1 MRLWGVFRKSV
12 REQWRDPLTLSLVLI
27 FAPMVV
33 LLYRLFFPTGST
45 TYTVLILNQDA
56 GMPQATGQVWNAGD
70 ELMVELKKVTYA
82 DGSPMLVV
90 EQVAD
95 RAEGEARIK
104 NRGAQLL
111 LIIEPEFSQALQSGA
126 PTDTATVTYVGDLT
140 QPYYAIAAVMVNGVF
155 EAYVKT
161 VLGQPMP
168 IRVTEEPLGASGAR
182 TEFENYVPGLL
193 IFAIILLVF
202 SAPMAV
208 AREVEAGTLRR
219 LQITRMRSFDFLGG
233 VTLTQVI
240 VGVAALL
247 LALVVAL
254 LLGFRSQG
262 PLWAA
267 IAIGAV
273 TSLSVI
279 GVGLIIACFS
289 RTVTQAFLLANFP
302 LAFFMFFSGAMFPV
316 PRITV
321 FSIGSQSVALFDALP
336 ASHAVIAL
344 QKIFVLGAG
353 LSDVAYELIAL
364 TVLSALYFAIGV
376 WLFKRTQLRAAR

>member
-1 MRLWGVFRKSV
+1 MRLLSVFRKSA

-27 FAPMVV
+27 FAPLVV

-45 TYTVLILNQDA
+45 TYTVLVLNQDA
-56 GMPQATGQVWNAGD
+56 GVQQTAGQIWNAGD
-70 ELMVELKKVTYA
+70 ELIDELKQVTYA

-90 EQVAD
+90 ERVTD
-95 RAEGEARIK
+95 RAAGEARIK

-111 LIIEPEFSQALQSGA
+111 LILGPQFSQALQAGA
-126 PTDTATVTYVGDLT
+126 VTDTTTVTYVGDLT
-140 QPYYAIAAVMVNGVF
+140 QPYYAVAAVMVNGVF

-161 VLGQPMP
+161 ALGQSMP
-168 IRVTEEPLGASGAR
+168 VRVTEEPLGASGAR

-193 IFAIILLVF
+193 IFAVILLVF

-233 VTLTQVI
+233 VTITQVI
-240 VGVAALL
+240 VGVMALL
-247 LALVVAL
+247 LALTVAL

-262 PLWAA
+262 PWWAA
-267 IAIGAV
+267 ILIGAIA
-273 TSLSVI
+273 SLSVI
-279 GVGLIIACFS
+279 GVGLIVACFS

-316 PRITV
+316 PRLTL
-321 FSIGSQSVALFDALP
+321 FYIGGQSVALFDILP
-336 ASHAVIAL
+336 TSHAVIAL
-344 QKIFVLGAG
+344 QKIFVMGASLG
-353 LSDVAYELIAL
+353 DVVYELSAL
-364 TVLSALYFAIGV
+364 TLLSGLYFAIGV
-376 WLFKRTQLRAAR
+376 WLFKRTQLRAVH

>member
-1 MRLWGVFRKSV
+1 MRLWSVFRKSA

-27 FAPMVV
+27 FAPLIV

-45 TYTVLILNQDA
+45 TYMVLVVNQDA
-56 GMPQATGQVWNAGD
+56 GAQQATGQLWTAGD
-70 ELMVELKKVTYA
+70 ELLAELKQVTYA

-90 EQVAD
+90 ERVAD

-111 LIIEPEFSQALQSGA
+111 LIIGPEFSQALPAGA
-126 PTDTATVTYVGDLT
+126 VSDTTTVTYVGDLT
-140 QPYYAIAAVMVNGVF
+140 QPYYAVAAVMVNSVF

-161 VLGQPMP
+161 ALGQPMP
-168 IRVTEEPLGASGAR
+168 VRVTEEPLGASGAR

-193 IFAIILLVF
+193 IFAVILLVF

-233 VTLTQVI
+233 VTLTQMI
-240 VGVAALL
+240 VGVIALL
-247 LALVVAL
+247 LAVAL

-262 PLWAA
+262 LLWAA
-267 IAIGAV
+267 IVIGAIA
-273 TSLSVI
+273 SLSVI
-279 GVGLIIACFS
+279 GVGLIVACFS

-316 PRITV
+316 PRLTV
-321 FSIGSQSVALFDALP
+321 FSIGGQSVALFDILP
-336 ASHAVIAL
+336 TSHAIIAL

-353 LSDVAYELIAL
+353 VSDVAYELIAL
-364 TVLSALYFAIGV
+364 TVLSGLYFAIGV
-376 WLFKRTQLRAAR
+376 WPFKRTQLRAAS

>member
-1 MRLWGVFRKSV
+1 MRLLSVFRKSA

-27 FAPMVV
+27 FAPLVV

-45 TYTVLILNQDA
+45 TYTVLILNQDIGVQQAA
-56 GMPQATGQVWNAGD
+56 GQIWNAGD
-70 ELMVELKKVTYA
+70 ELLTELKQVTYA
-82 DGSPMLVV
+82 DGSPLLVV

-95 RAEGEARIK
+95 RAAGEARIK
-104 NRGAQLL
+104 NRAAQLL
-111 LIIEPEFSQALQSGA
+111 LIIAPEFSQALQSGTA
-126 PTDTATVTYVGDLT
+126 TDTATVTYVGDLT
-140 QPYYAIAAVMVNGVF
+140 QPYYAVAAVLTNGVL
-155 EAYVKT
+155 ETYVKAA
-161 VLGQPMP
+161 LGQPMP
-168 IRVTEEPLGASGAR
+168 IHVTEEPLGASGAR

-193 IFAIILLVF
+193 IFAVILLVF

-219 LQITRMRSFDFLGG
+219 LQITRMRSLDFLGG

-247 LALVVAL
+247 LALAVAL

-267 IAIGAV
+267 ILIGVIA
-273 TSLSVI
+273 SLSVI
-279 GVGLIIACFS
+279 GVGLIVACFS

-316 PRITV
+316 PRLTL
-321 FSIGSQSVALFDALP
+321 FWIGGQSMALFDILP
-336 ASHAVIAL
+336 TSHAVIAL

-353 LSDVAYELIAL
+353 LSDVAYELSAL
-364 TVLSALYFAIGV
+364 TVLSVLYFAIGV
-376 WLFKRTQLRAAR
+376 WLFKRTQLRAAH

>member
-1 MRLWGVFRKSV
+1 MRLWSVFRKSA

-27 FAPMVV
+27 FAPLVV

-45 TYTVLILNQDA
+45 TYTVLILNQDSGTQQAA
-56 GMPQATGQVWNAGD
+56 GQLWNAGD
-70 ELMVELKKVTYA
+70 ELVAELKKVTYA

-90 EQVAD
+90 ERVAD
-95 RAEGEARIK
+95 QAEGEARIK
-104 NRGAQLL
+104 NRSAQLL
-111 LIIEPEFSQALQSGA
+111 LILAPEFSQALQSGEA
-126 PTDTATVTYVGDLT
+126 SDKAMVTYVGDLT
-140 QPYYAIAAVMVNGVF
+140 QPYYAVAAVLANGVF
-155 EAYVKT
+155 EQFVKT
-161 VLGQPMP
+161 TLGQPMP

-208 AREVEAGTLRR
+208 AREAEAGTLRR
-219 LQITRMRSFDFLGG
+219 LQITRMRAFDFLGG
-233 VTLTQVI
+233 VTLTQMI

-247 LALVVAL
+247 LALAVAL

-321 FSIGSQSVALFDALP
+321 FSIGSQSVALFDVLP

-353 LSDVAYELIAL
+353 LSDVSYELIAL

-376 WLFKRTQLRAAR
+376 WLFKRTQLTAVR

>member
-1 MRLWGVFRKSV
+1 MRLWSVFRKSA

-27 FAPMVV
+27 FAPLIV

-45 TYTVLILNQDA
+45 TYMVLVVNQDA
-56 GMPQATGQVWNAGD
+56 GVRQATGQLWSAGD
-70 ELMVELKKVTYA
+70 ELIDELKQVTYA

-90 EQVAD
+90 ERVAD
-95 RAEGEARIK
+95 RTEGEARIK

-111 LIIEPEFSQALQSGA
+111 LIIGPEFSQALQAGA
-126 PTDTATVTYVGDLT
+126 VSDTTTVTYVGDLT
-140 QPYYAIAAVMVNGVF
+140 QPYYAVAAVMVNSVF
-155 EAYVKT
+155 ESYVKT
-161 VLGQPMP
+161 ALGQPMP
-168 IRVTEEPLGASGAR
+168 VRVTEEPLGASGAR

-193 IFAIILLVF
+193 IFAVILLVF

-219 LQITRMRSFDFLGG
+219 LQITRMRSLDFLGG
-233 VTLTQVI
+233 ITLTQMI

-247 LALVVAL
+247 LALLVAV

-267 IAIGAV
+267 ILIGAIA
-273 TSLSVI
+273 SLSVI
-279 GVGLIIACFS
+279 GVGLIVACFS

-316 PRITV
+316 PRLTV
-321 FSIGSQSVALFDALP
+321 FAIGGQSVALFDILP
-336 ASHAVIAL
+336 TSHAVIAL
-344 QKIFVLGAG
+344 QKIFVLGAE
-353 LSDVAYELIAL
+353 LNDVAYELIAL
-364 TVLSALYFAIGV
+364 TVLSGLYFAIGV
-376 WLFKRTQLRAAR
+376 WLFKRTQLRAAH

>member
-1 MRLWGVFRKSV
+1 MRLWNVFRKSV
-12 REQWRDPLTLSLVLI
+12 REQWRDPLTLTLVLI
-27 FAPMVV
+27 FAPLVV

-45 TYTVLILNQDA
+45 TYTVLVLNQDA
-56 GMPQATGQVWNAGD
+56 GVPQANGQLWNAGD
-70 ELMVELKKVTYA
+70 KLISELKKVTYA

-90 EQVAD
+90 EQIAD
-95 RAEGEARIK
+95 RAVGEARIK

-111 LIIEPEFSQALQSGA
+111 LILAPKFSQALQAGIA
-126 PTDTATVTYVGDLT
+126 TDAATVTYVGDLT
-140 QPYYAIAAVMVNGVF
+140 QPYYAVAAVMVNSVF
-155 EAYVKT
+155 EQFVKT

-168 IRVTEEPLGASGAR
+168 IRVAEEPLGASGAR

-193 IFAIILLVF
+193 IFAVILLVF

-219 LQITRMRSFDFLGG
+219 LQITRMRAFDFLSGI
-233 VTLTQVI
+233 TLTQMI

-247 LALVVAL
+247 LALLAAL
-254 LLGFRSQG
+254 MLGFHSQG

-273 TSLSVI
+273 ASLSVI
-279 GVGLIIACFS
+279 GVGLIVACFS
-289 RTVTQAFLLANFP
+289 RTVTQAFLIANFP

-316 PRITV
+316 PRLTI
-321 FSIGSQSVALFDALP
+321 FSIGSQSVALFDILP
-336 ASHAVIAL
+336 TSHAVIAL

-353 LSDVAYELIAL
+353 LNDVLYELIAL
-364 TVLSALYFAIGV
+364 TVLSMLYFAIGV
-376 WLFKRTQLRAAR
+376 WLFKRTQLRRH

>member
-1 MRLWGVFRKSV
+1 MRLWGVFRKSM
-12 REQWRDPLTLSLVLI
+12 REQWRDPLSLSLVLL
-27 FAPMVV
+27 FAPLTV

-56 GMPQATGQVWNAGD
+56 GVQQASEQLWNAGD
-70 ELMVELKKVTYA
+70 ELIGELKQVTYG
-82 DGSPMLVV
+82 DGSPLLLV
-90 EQVAD
+90 EQITD
-95 RAEGEARIK
+95 RAAGEARIK

-111 LIIEPEFSQALQSGA
+111 LILAPEFSQALQSGA
-126 PTDTATVTYVGDLT
+126 ASNMATVTYVGDLT
-140 QPYYAIAAVMVNGVF
+140 QPYYAVAAVMVNSVLEQF
-155 EAYVKT
+155 VKT

-182 TEFENYVPGLL
+182 SEFENYVPGLL
-193 IFAIILLVF
+193 IFAVILLVF

-219 LQITRMRSFDFLGG
+219 LQITRMRSLDFLGG

-247 LALVVAL
+247 LALLVAL

-267 IAIGAV
+267 IAIGAIA
-273 TSLSVI
+273 SLSVI
-279 GVGLIIACFS
+279 GAGLIVACFS

-302 LAFFMFFSGAMFPV
+302 LAFFMFFSGAIFPV
-316 PRITV
+316 PRLTL
-321 FSIGSQSVALFDALP
+321 FTIGSQSVALFDILP
-336 ASHAVIAL
+336 ASHAVVAL
-344 QKIFVLGAG
+344 QKVFVLGAG
-353 LSDVAYELIAL
+353 LSDVLYELIAL
-364 TVLSALYFAIGV
+364 TVLSGLYFTIGV
-376 WLFKRTQLRAAR
+376 WLFKRTQLRNH

>member
-1 MRLWGVFRKSV
+1 MRLWSVFRKSA

-27 FAPMVV
+27 FAPLVV

-45 TYTVLILNQDA
+45 TYTVLILNQDVGA
-56 GMPQATGQVWNAGD
+56 PQVTGQVWNAGAELLD
-70 ELMVELKKVTYA
+70 ELQKVTYA

-90 EQVAD
+90 APVAD
-95 RAEGEARIK
+95 RATGEAQIK
-104 NRGAQLL
+104 NRSAQLL
-111 LIIEPEFSQALQSGA
+111 LIIGPKFSQALQAGA
-126 PTDTATVTYVGDLT
+126 ASDTASVTYVGDLT
-140 QPYYAIAAVMVNGVF
+140 QPYYAVAAVLTNGVF

-161 VLGQPMP
+161 TLGQPMP
-168 IRVTEEPLGASGAR
+168 VRVTEEPLGASGAR

-193 IFAIILLVF
+193 IFAVILLVF

-219 LQITRMRSFDFLGG
+219 LQITRMRSLDFLGG
-233 VTLTQVI
+233 ITITQVI
-240 VGVAALL
+240 VGIAALL

-262 PLWAA
+262 PWWAA
-267 IAIGAV
+267 VIIGAIA
-273 TSLSVI
+273 SLSVI
-279 GVGLIIACFS
+279 GVGLIVACFS

-316 PRITV
+316 PRLTI
-321 FSIGSQSVALFDALP
+321 FSIGGHSVALFDILP
-336 ASHAVIAL
+336 TSHAVIAL

-353 LSDVAYELIAL
+353 LSDVVYELLAL
-364 TVLSALYFAIGV
+364 TLLSGLYFAVGV

>member
-1 MRLWGVFRKSV
+1 MRLWSVFRKSA

-27 FAPMVV
+27 FAPLVV
-33 LLYRLFFPTGST
+33 LLYRVFFPTGST

-56 GMPQATGQVWNAGD
+56 GVQQASGQLWNASD
-70 ELMVELKKVTYA
+70 ELLSELKKVTYG

-95 RAEGEARIK
+95 RAAGEARVK

-111 LIIEPEFSQALQSGA
+111 LIIGPEFSRALQSGA
-126 PTDTATVTYVGDLT
+126 ASGTAVVTYVGDLT
-140 QPYYAIAAVMVNGVF
+140 QPYYAVAAVMVNSVF

-161 VLGQPMP
+161 ALGQPMP
-168 IRVTEEPLGASGAR
+168 IHVAEEPLGASGAR
-182 TEFENYVPGLL
+182 SEFENYVPGLL
-193 IFAIILLVF
+193 IFAVILLVF

-233 VTLTQVI
+233 VTLTQMI
-240 VGVAALL
+240 VGLAAVL
-247 LALVVAL
+247 LALLVAL

-267 IAIGAV
+267 IVIGAIA
-273 TSLSVI
+273 SLSVI
-279 GVGLIIACFS
+279 GVGLIVACFS

-316 PRITV
+316 PRLTL
-321 FSIGSQSVALFDALP
+321 FYLGGQSVALFDILP
-336 ASHAVIAL
+336 TSHAVIAL
-344 QKIFVLGAG
+344 QKVFVLGAG
-353 LSDVAYELIAL
+353 LSDVLYELIAL
-364 TVLSALYFAIGV
+364 TVLSVLYFAVGV
-376 WLFKRTQLRAAR
+376 WLFKRTQLRSQ

>member
-1 MRLWGVFRKSV
+1 MRLLSVFRKSA

-27 FAPMVV
+27 FAPLVV

-45 TYTVLILNQDA
+45 TYTVLVVNQDVGVQQAA
-56 GMPQATGQVWNAGD
+56 GQLWSAGD
-70 ELMVELKKVTYA
+70 ELIDELKQVTYA

-90 EQVAD
+90 ERVTD
-95 RAEGEARIK
+95 RVEGEARIK

-111 LIIEPEFSQALQSGA
+111 LIIGPEFSQALQAGA
-126 PTDTATVTYVGDLT
+126 GSDTTTVTYVGDLT
-140 QPYYAIAAVMVNGVF
+140 QPYYAVAAVMVNSVF
-155 EAYVKT
+155 ESYVKT
-161 VLGQPMP
+161 ALGQPMP

-193 IFAIILLVF
+193 IFAVILLVF

-219 LQITRMRSFDFLGG
+219 LQITRMRSLDFLGG
-233 VTLTQVI
+233 ITLTQVI
-240 VGVAALL
+240 VGVVALL
-247 LALVVAL
+247 LALLVAL

-262 PLWAA
+262 PLWASIVIGA
-267 IAIGAV
+267 IA
-273 TSLSVI
+273 SLSVI
-279 GVGLIIACFS
+279 GVGLIVACFS

-316 PRITV
+316 PRLTV
-321 FSIGSQSVALFDALP
+321 FSIGGQSVALFDILP
-336 ASHAVIAL
+336 TSHAVIAL

-353 LSDVAYELIAL
+353 LDDVAYELIAL
-364 TVLSALYFAIGV
+364 TVLSGLYFAIGV
-376 WLFKRTQLRAAR
+376 WLFKRTQLRAAH

>member
-1 MRLWGVFRKSV
+1 MRLWSVFRKSA

-27 FAPMVV
+27 FAPLVV

-56 GMPQATGQVWNAGD
+56 GVQQSSGQIWNAGD
-70 ELMVELKKVTYA
+70 ELIGELKRVTYG

-90 EQVAD
+90 EPIAD
-95 RAEGEARIK
+95 RTAGEARIK

-111 LIIEPEFSQALQSGA
+111 LIIEPAFSQALQPGA
-126 PTDTATVTYVGDLT
+126 TTDAATVTYVGDLT
-140 QPYYAIAAVMVNGVF
+140 QPYYAVAAVLVNGAF
-155 EAYVKT
+155 EQFVKAA
-161 VLGQPMP
+161 LGQPMP
-168 IRVTEEPLGASGAR
+168 IQVAEEPLGASGAR

-193 IFAIILLVF
+193 IFAVILLVF

-219 LQITRMRSFDFLGG
+219 LQITRMRSLDFLGG
-233 VTLTQVI
+233 ITLTQMI

-247 LALVVAL
+247 LALLVAL

-267 IAIGAV
+267 IAIGAIV
-273 TSLSVI
+273 SLSVI
-279 GVGLIIACFS
+279 GVGLIVACFS

-316 PRITV
+316 PRLTL
-321 FSIGSQSVALFDALP
+321 FTIGSQSIALFDVLP
-336 ASHAVIAL
+336 TSHAVIAL

-353 LSDVAYELIAL
+353 LGDVLYELIAL

-376 WLFKRTQLRAAR
+376 WLFQRTQLRNH